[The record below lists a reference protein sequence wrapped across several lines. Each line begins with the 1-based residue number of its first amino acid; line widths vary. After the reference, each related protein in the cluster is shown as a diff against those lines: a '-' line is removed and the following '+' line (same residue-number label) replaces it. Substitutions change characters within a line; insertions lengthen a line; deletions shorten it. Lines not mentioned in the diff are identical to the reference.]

1 MIAKINLDGKEHMA
15 IVFDE
20 YADFEFVQEVK
31 HALNLCLRYANMR
44 EDDHLSGDE
53 AYYYH
58 ALIEA
63 LELSPEQVNEMFLA
77 YFDKKGWDRSNNKSE
92 KKLCEI
98 YI

>member
-20 YADFEFVQEVK
+20 YSDFEFVQSVK
-31 HALNLCLRYANMR
+31 HALNLCLRYANMY
-44 EDDHLSGDE
+44 EDNHLSGDE

-58 ALIEA
+58 TLIEA

-77 YFDKKGWDRSNNKSE
+77 YFDKKGWDRSNNKAE

>member
-15 IVFDE
+15 IVFDD
-20 YADFEFVQEVK
+20 YVVFEDVQRVK
-31 HALNLCLRYANMR
+31 HALNLCLRYAYMR
-44 EDDHLSGDE
+44 EDDHLSEEE

-63 LELSPEQVNEMFLA
+63 MELSPEQVTEMFLA
-77 YFDKKGWDRSNNKSE
+77 YFSKKGWNRSNNKAE

>member
-20 YADFEFVQEVK
+20 YVDFEFIQDVK

-44 EDDHLSGDE
+44 EDDHLREDE

-63 LELSPEQVNEMFLA
+63 MELSPEQVSEMFLA
-77 YFDKKGWDRSNNKSE
+77 YFGKKGWNRSNNKAE

>member
-20 YADFEFVQEVK
+20 YVDFGFVQEVK
-31 HALNLCLRYANMR
+31 HALNLYSRYANMR
-44 EDDHLSGDE
+44 EDNHLSGDDS
-53 AYYYH
+53 YCYH
-58 ALIEA
+58 TLIEA
-63 LELSPEQVNEMFLA
+63 MELSPEQVTEMFLA
-77 YFDKKGWDRSNNKSE
+77 YFDKKEWNRSNNKAE

>member
-20 YADFEFVQEVK
+20 YSDFDFVQSVK
-31 HALNLCLRYANMR
+31 HALNLCLRYANMC
-44 EDDHLSGDE
+44 EDNHFSGDE

-63 LELSPEQVNEMFLA
+63 LELSQDQVYEMFLA
-77 YFDKKGWDRSNNKSE
+77 YFDKKGFGRSNNKAE

>member
-20 YADFEFVQEVK
+20 YSDFEFVQNVK
-31 HALNLCLRYANMR
+31 HALNLCLRYASMD
-44 EDDHLSGDE
+44 EDNHLSGDE
-53 AYYYH
+53 AYYYR

-63 LELSPEQVNEMFLA
+63 LELSSEQVNEMFLA
-77 YFDKKGWDRSNNKSE
+77 YFDKKEWGRSNNKA
-92 KKLCEI
+92 KKKSCEI

>member
-20 YADFEFVQEVK
+20 YAGFEFVQEVK
-31 HALNLCLRYANMR
+31 HALNCCLRYVNMR
-44 EDDHLSGDE
+44 KDDYLSEDD
-53 AYYYH
+53 YYCYH

-63 LELSPEQVNEMFLA
+63 MELSPEQVAEMFLA
-77 YFDKKGWDRSNNKSE
+77 YFDKKEWNRSSNKAE

>member
-20 YADFEFVQEVK
+20 YADFEFIQAVK
-31 HALNLCLRYANMR
+31 HALNLCLRNANMSKDNYLV
-44 EDDHLSGDE
+44 DDD

-58 ALIEA
+58 ALVEA
-63 LELSPEQVNEMFLA
+63 MELSPEQANEMFLA
-77 YFDKKGWDRSNNKSE
+77 YFNKKGWNRSSNKAE

>member
-20 YADFEFVQEVK
+20 YVDFEFVQEVK
-31 HALNLCLRYANMR
+31 HALNICLRYAYIR
-44 EDDHLSGDE
+44 EDIHLSE
-53 AYYYH
+53 EEVYFYLE
-58 ALIEA
+58 LIEA
-63 LELSPEQVNEMFLA
+63 MELSTGQANEMFLS
-77 YFDKKGWDRSNNKSE
+77 YFGKKGWNKSNNKAE